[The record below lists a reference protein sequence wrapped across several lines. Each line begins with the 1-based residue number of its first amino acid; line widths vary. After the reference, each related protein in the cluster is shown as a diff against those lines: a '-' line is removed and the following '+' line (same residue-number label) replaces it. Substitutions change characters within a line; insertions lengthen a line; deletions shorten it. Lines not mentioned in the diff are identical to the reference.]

1 MWLESSGRSLAS
13 RVPLLPI
20 HSEATPAV
28 TNPRVQK
35 SVHPTIRPYVGILH
49 TASAWSSH
57 RQAKPHV
64 DVPSVPCPHQS
75 PVRRPIHPAVNFT
88 NLGQVAACG
97 APRYDHTGNLA
108 QAGCDWST
116 ERADTTYCA
125 CTIFGL
131 AKGYTAMVG
140 SLTAGRANL
149 VTATHDVAGQDLD
162 PVTSA
167 QTQRQDVGQRRQC
180 VARAVVVR
188 WVEVVVVGGGS
199 TPPATVRV

>member
-1 MWLESSGRSLAS
+1 M
-13 RVPLLPI
+13 I
-20 HSEATPAV
+20 
-28 TNPRVQK
+28 
-35 SVHPTIRPYVGILH
+35 IRE
-49 TASAWSSH
+49 TS
-57 RQAKPHV
+57 
-64 DVPSVPCPHQS
+64 
-75 PVRRPIHPAVNFT
+75 RRP
-88 NLGQVAACG
+88 VA
-97 APRYDHTGNLA
+97 TGPQNGPIPHIVLA
-108 QAGCDWST
+108 QFLGLRRDTQRCD
-116 ERADTTYCA
+116 
-125 CTIFGL
+125 
-131 AKGYTAMVG
+131 G